1 MQMVNKTIL
10 GGTIITSPTYYTQL
24 KTGAVLFRTDMRVM
38 RISGNEDILPVVFSK
53 EMLPEFEV
61 GAKMKITGRL
71 QTRNSNGHLD
81 VFVRVYNIEPFEK
94 DENYVEYEGIVCKK
108 TIFRTTPFRRVVTDA
123 ILANNA
129 PPASSSYVP
138 TIFWG
143 SLAVAMSDAKMGDT
157 YMTYGRFQSRK
168 YYKNGEER
176 ICYEY
181 SVNTAEK
188 LKGVTEDENNDKV
201 DET

>member
-1 MQMVNKTIL
+1 MQMNNKVIL
-10 GGTIITSPTYYTQL
+10 AGTIISSPTFYRQL
-24 KTGAVLFRTDMRVM
+24 KTGTVLFRTLMCVKRT
-38 RISGNEDILPVVFSK
+38 SGNEDVLPVVFSK
-53 EMLPEFEV
+53 EMLPEFEI
-61 GAKMKITGRL
+61 GAKMKVTGRL
-71 QTRNSNGHLD
+71 QTQNSKGHLD
-81 VFVRVYNIEPFEK
+81 LFARVYIIEPFEK
-94 DENYVEYEGIVCKK
+94 DENYVEYEGVICKE
-108 TIFRTTPFRRVVTDA
+108 TIFRTTPFRRIITEA

-143 SLAVAMSDAKMGDT
+143 SLAVAMSDAKTGDT
-157 YMTYGRFQSRK
+157 YMTCGRFQSRK
-168 YYKNGEER
+168 YFKNGEER

-188 LKGVTEDENNDKV
+188 LKGVAEDEGNDKV